1 MSLFKR
7 LFGPDEPEEAP
18 DGEVAIE
25 PAQDQSLSPMTPG
38 ELAALESSSRS
49 VTLPAGE
56 RVTILAAAG
65 YRKAPNAAGCQHPSA
80 TSCKAI
86 SPELTKRFRA
96 CRGQAPAT
104 LSNPKTDSRNLAA

>member
-38 ELAALESSSRS
+38 ELIALESSSRS
-49 VTLPAGE
+49 VTLPADE
-56 RVTILAAAG
+56 RVAAAAAG
-65 YRKAPNAAGCQHPSA
+65 YR
-80 TSCKAI
+80 KAI

-96 CRGQAPAT
+96 WRDQAPAT

>member
-7 LFGPDEPEEAP
+7 LFGPDVPEETP

-25 PAQDQSLSPMTPG
+25 PTQDQSLSPMIPG

-56 RVTILAAAG
+56 RVAAAAAG
-65 YRKAPNAAGCQHPSA
+65 YRKTPNAAG
-80 TSCKAI
+80 
-86 SPELTKRFRA
+86 
-96 CRGQAPAT
+96 
-104 LSNPKTDSRNLAA
+104 SRLQGNLARAHEEIPRPKRPSTRSSLKPEDRQPQLSSLTDQQ

>member
-49 VTLPAGE
+49 VTLPTGE
-56 RVTILAAAG
+56 RVAAAAG
-65 YRKAPNAAGCQHPSA
+65 YRKAPNAAGSRHPAASG
-80 TSCKAI
+80 CRAI

-96 CRGQAPAT
+96 
-104 LSNPKTDSRNLAA
+104 

>member
-25 PAQDQSLSPMTPG
+25 PTQDQSLSPMTPG

-56 RVTILAAAG
+56 RVAAAAAG
-65 YRKAPNAAGCQHPSA
+65 YHKVPNAAGSRHPSA
-80 TSCKAI
+80 ASCKAI

-96 CRGQAPAT
+96 
-104 LSNPKTDSRNLAA
+104 

>member
-7 LFGPDEPEEAP
+7 LFGPDEPEEAS

-25 PAQDQSLSPMTPG
+25 LAQDQSLSPMTPG

-56 RVTILAAAG
+56 RVAATAG
-65 YRKAPNAAGCQHPSA
+65 YR
-80 TSCKAI
+80 KAI
-86 SPELTKRFRA
+86 SPELTKKFRA
-96 CRGQAPAT
+96 
-104 LSNPKTDSRNLAA
+104 

>member
-56 RVTILAAAG
+56 RVAAAAAG
-65 YRKAPNAAGCQHPSA
+65 YRKAPNAADTRQPAARQSRPSSRRDSVPEETKHPQLSQTRRPTAA
-80 TSCKAI
+80 T
-86 SPELTKRFRA
+86 
-96 CRGQAPAT
+96 
-104 LSNPKTDSRNLAA
+104 

>member
-1 MSLFKR
+1 MPLFKR

-18 DGEVAIE
+18 DGEVAIG

-38 ELAALESSSRS
+38 ELTALESSSRS

-56 RVTILAAAG
+56 RVAAADG
-65 YRKAPNAAGCQHPSA
+65 YRKAPNAAGSRHPAASGY
-80 TSCKAI
+80 KAI

-96 CRGQAPAT
+96 
-104 LSNPKTDSRNLAA
+104 

>member
-25 PAQDQSLSPMTPG
+25 PAQDQSLSPIIPG
-38 ELAALESSSRS
+38 ELAALESSSHS
-49 VTLPAGE
+49 STLPADE
-56 RVTILAAAG
+56 RVTAAAAS
-65 YRKAPNAAGCQHPSA
+65 YRKAPYAVGSRHPAASG
-80 TSCKAI
+80 CKAI

-96 CRGQAPAT
+96 RRDQAPAT

>member
-25 PAQDQSLSPMTPG
+25 PTQDQSLSPMTPG

-56 RVTILAAAG
+56 RVAAAAAG
-65 YRKAPNAAGCQHPSA
+65 YHKAPNAADTRQPAARQSRQSSRRDSAPEETKHPQLSQTRRPTAA
-80 TSCKAI
+80 T
-86 SPELTKRFRA
+86 
-96 CRGQAPAT
+96 
-104 LSNPKTDSRNLAA
+104 

>member
-25 PAQDQSLSPMTPG
+25 PTQDQSLSPMTPG

-56 RVTILAAAG
+56 RVAATAAG
-65 YRKAPNAAGCQHPSA
+65 YRKAPNAVGSRHPA
-80 TSCKAI
+80 ADCKAI

-96 CRGQAPAT
+96 RRDQAPAT